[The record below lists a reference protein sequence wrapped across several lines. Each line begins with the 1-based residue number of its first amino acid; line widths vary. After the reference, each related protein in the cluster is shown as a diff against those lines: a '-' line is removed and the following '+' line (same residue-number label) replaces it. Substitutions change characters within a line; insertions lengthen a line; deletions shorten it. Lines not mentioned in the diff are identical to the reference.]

1 MRHKV
6 RRRVA
11 QGRGQVAARREE
23 AMTRRRARRERAGEA
38 ARGEAE
44 MLGGAIRVR
53 RHEVGFVGCFAH
65 QVIRRDDNLSTD
77 TRYLSGTRPDGYG
90 CGDDFL
96 PTGDTRTRPESRRVF
111 FPTRG

>member
-1 MRHKV
+1 
-6 RRRVA
+6 VA
-11 QGRGQVAARREE
+11 QGRGQVAARRE
-23 AMTRRRARRERAGEA
+23 ATTRRRARRERAGEA

-65 QVIRRDDNLSTD
+65 QVIRRDDNLGTD
-77 TRYLSGTRPDGYG
+77 TRYPSGTRPDGYEYR
-90 CGDDFL
+90 DDFL

-111 FPTRG
+111 FSTRG